1 MKEVEFN
8 IFLGGYRESGIFLGL
23 VWIGLVMMG
32 VSRVIF
38 YWLEIELVYGL
49 VLLLLVIRG
58 YKFRE

>member
-38 YWLEIELVYGL
+38 YRLEIELVYGL